1 MNTKRMPASLA
12 VATSVLAVVLLGGCY
27 TSLTT
32 PKEAV
37 NFLDPDG
44 NPIETPRNTA
54 KVVLAPEYNQAIEEL
69 GIEIAEYRMQ
79 PGTRISV
86 DVWGHGISSSV
97 NIRPDGRIDLPMI
110 GDVQAEGRTI
120 RELKEAIATRYNEF
134 YRDPP
139 QIILNTDAGTD
150 GDTVRGGEVSVH
162 SPTGAAGVVNL
173 TGDEKL
179 SQVLASISALTAQS
193 EWNEIAVI
201 RTGRKEELPYIVV
214 CDMEQLLR
222 YGDLNQDLL
231 MRNGDIVFVPHE
243 KNTLLEEI
251 LATVGVLARHLTDQE
266 SVIDYIER
274 LEAY

>member
-1 MNTKRMPASLA
+1 MNSRRHPSLA
-12 VATSVLAVVLLGGCY
+12 VATSVLAVLLLGGCY

-32 PKEAV
+32 PKEAI
-37 NFLDPDG
+37 NYKTPEGEPIPTPD
-44 NPIETPRNTA
+44 NTA
-54 KVVLAPEYNQAIEEL
+54 TVILAPEYNQAVKDL

-86 DVWGHGISSSV
+86 EVWGHSISASV
-97 NIRPDGRIDLPMI
+97 NIRPDGRIDLPLI
-110 GDVQAEGRTI
+110 GDVVAEGQTI
-120 RELKEAIATRYNEF
+120 AELKNDIATRYREYF
-134 YRDPP
+134 VDAP

-150 GDTVRGGEVSVH
+150 GDNVRGGEVSIH
-162 SPTGAAGVVNL
+162 SPTGSAGVVNL

-179 SQVLASISALTAQS
+179 SQVLASIRALNADS

-201 RTGRKEELPYIVV
+201 REGRREQQPYIVV
-214 CDMEQLLR
+214 CDMERLLR
-222 YGDLNQDLL
+222 YGDLNQDML

-251 LATVGVLARHLTDQE
+251 LATIGVLARHLSDQE

-274 LEAY
+274 MEAY